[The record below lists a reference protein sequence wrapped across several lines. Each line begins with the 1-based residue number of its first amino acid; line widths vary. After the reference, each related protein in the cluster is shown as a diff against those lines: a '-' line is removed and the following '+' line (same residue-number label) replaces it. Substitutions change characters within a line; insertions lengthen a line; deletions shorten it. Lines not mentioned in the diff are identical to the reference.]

1 MLRASAACEVAGFPT
16 TSLTCE
22 GFVKQAA
29 ATSIGLG
36 LRNIP
41 IALVPGHIGT
51 KSPEELRRDIL
62 ETTLPDVIKTLTQ
75 ADDSIDQ
82 PIEAKE
88 RDVIVRGGFG
98 EVNRYFYRQEQPRPL
113 A

>member
-1 MLRASAACEVAGFPT
+1 MLRASAACEIAGFPT

-41 IALVPGHIGT
+41 IALVPGQ
-51 KSPEELRRDIL
+51 L
-62 ETTLPDVIKTLTQ
+62 TTL
-75 ADDSIDQ
+75 
-82 PIEAKE
+82 
-88 RDVIVRGGFG
+88 
-98 EVNRYFYRQEQPRPL
+98 RP
-113 A
+113 